1 MVKGTLSDKVL
12 KDIADE
18 IAKNREYHGYQR
30 ALTSMVYQFFDEK
43 TGAGISVK
51 EQLAEALRKPVI

>member
-18 IAKNREYHGYQR
+18 IAKNRKYDGYQR
-30 ALTSMVYQFFDEK
+30 ALASMVHQFFDEK

-51 EQLAEALRKPVI
+51 EQLAEALCRPVI

>member
-18 IAKNREYHGYQR
+18 IAKNRKYDGYQR
-30 ALTSMVYQFFDEK
+30 ALASMVHQFFDEK

-51 EQLAEALRKPVI
+51 EQLAEALWKPVI